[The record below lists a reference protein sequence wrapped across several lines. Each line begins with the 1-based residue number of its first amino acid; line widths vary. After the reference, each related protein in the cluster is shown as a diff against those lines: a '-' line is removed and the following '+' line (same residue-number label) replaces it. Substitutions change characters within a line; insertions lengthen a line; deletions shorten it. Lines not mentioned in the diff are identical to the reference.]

1 MDLTSLV
8 AAAIGFAPP
17 IALMLW
23 TLQDYTYPKV
33 ERPYFSDPTLFGMF
47 AVGIVIGVVLYA
59 ASLFVA
65 PAYIIFGFLLEE
77 AVKLMII
84 NLPRFQRRAD
94 TPFYAFG
101 LSAGMA
107 AALAFGAVNRTLAL
121 TGGLD
126 AAAVVIVVA
135 YSVLIALLNIS
146 TGTTIGMGVARGT
159 PWPFFGQ
166 AVVVHLAVVLLLAPF
181 SAISTGGD
189 STIGL
194 VLFAVALIFIATYYY
209 FVHRRLLPAYVKE
222 ALAKMGGM
230 KPKKARKVRKSKD

>member
-1 MDLTSLV
+1 MDFTSLI

-23 TLQDYTYPKV
+23 TLGEYTYPKV
-33 ERPYFSDPTLFGMF
+33 EKPYFSDPTLFGLF
-47 AVGIVIGVVLYA
+47 AIGIVIGVVLYA
-59 ASLFVA
+59 VSLFIS
-65 PAYIIFGFLLEE
+65 PAYALVGFLLEE
-77 AVKLMII
+77 SVKLLII

-107 AALAFGAVNRTLAL
+107 SAIAFGLVNRALAGV
-121 TGGLD
+121 GLD
-126 AAAVVIVVA
+126 PFAIVIMII
-135 YSVLIALLNIS
+135 YSMMTAFLQIS

-166 AVVVHLAVVLLLAPF
+166 AVVVHLAYVLLLAPF
-181 SAISTGGD
+181 STALTNDMLLSYI
-189 STIGL
+189 
-194 VLFAVALIFIATYYY
+194 LFAVAFVFVATYYY
-209 FVHRRLLPAYVKE
+209 YVHKRFLPAYVKE

-230 KPKKARKVRKSKD
+230 KPKKARKVRRTKD